1 MKYLGILTLILLL
14 FSSTLFGQ
22 KKVAAVVNLVENT
35 IDSLTIPKGKSFV
48 VQLPVH
54 NRTGDD
60 WKLSAPSSKCSF
72 TASMLGQAGMLPN
85 QPEPKLMFFKAEEK
99 GQDSIKF
106 VYKNPRLAA
115 DAEPDVRMLKV
126 TIQ

>member
-1 MKYLGILTLILLL
+1 MKYFSSLTLILL
-14 FSSTLFGQ
+14 FFFTDSFGQ
-22 KKVAAVVNLVENT
+22 KKVAAVVNLVENKV
-35 IDSLTIPKGKSFV
+35 DSVSVPKGKSFV

-60 WKLSAPSSKCSF
+60 WKLAAPSSKCSF
-72 TASMLGQAGMLPN
+72 TQSMLGQAGMLPN

-99 GQDSIKF
+99 GIDSLKF
-106 VYKNPRLAA
+106 LYKNPRATE
-115 DAEPDVRMLKV
+115 DSEPEIRMVKV